1 MKRQMHLINKS
12 KLARVALLG
21 AVLLSL
27 LACEKQEPVDP
38 YYFMQPQLP
47 VLTPMKLDRA
57 GAKYTLNFWVVPELG
72 SRTTYGYFIGIRTT
86 QPNDAGLTAIQEVDE
101 FLRLADVPLEVKLIK
116 LDESA
121 QKKIQLFGPPILV
134 DNSELKYAPLSDDV
148 APIRKAVSADNDLLI
163 KKKLLDLNQ
172 RQEYFQ
178 FASVHTPDP
187 GYYRL
192 EVRVLKDNPKASNLA
207 TDLIV
212 SNHRKGK

>member
-1 MKRQMHLINKS
+1 MNSYVQRPYF
-12 KLARVALLG
+12 KLAWVAAVALAFLG
-21 AVLLSL
+21 
-27 LACEKQEPVDP
+27 CEKREPVDP

-57 GAKYTLNFWVVPELG
+57 GAKYTLNFWVLPELG
-72 SRTTYGYFIGIRTT
+72 SKTTYGYFIGIRTT
-86 QPNDAGLTAIQEVDE
+86 QPNDADLTAIQEVDE
-101 FLRLADVPLEVKLIK
+101 FLRLADIPLEVKLIK

-134 DNSELKYAPLSDDV
+134 DNSELRYAPLSDDV

-163 KKKLLDLNQ
+163 KKKLLDLSK

-178 FASVHTPDP
+178 FASVRTPDP
-187 GYYRL
+187 GYYQL
-192 EVRVLKDNPKASNLA
+192 EVRVLKDNPKAANIA